1 MGNKSSSYENDPYLT
16 NQEYKDSIK
25 GYYQNNSSL
34 YNVSLENKSKE
45 ENIKYLFDNQKQL
58 KTKSFSNSFLV
69 KNGKIKLEKDAIENN
84 RFYITFE
91 YISYKPI
98 KAQLFFNVHIDH
110 SKTILT
116 SEYSSNS
123 VFIEKT
129 APDYSLF
136 INKDFQITKEQILDL
151 TSTQSKIQVV
161 LRIDDDDDDNSSI
174 LCFKFMNVDGFLTL
188 KLTMHKIIIDMN
200 WFDVHDVYG
209 LAGINKNT
217 DESLCQICMSNMK
230 NTIFIP
236 CMHSNTC
243 SECAIKVRI
252 NDGKC
257 PICRREVSD
266 TMKLNVDN

>member
-1 MGNKSSSYENDPYLT
+1 
-16 NQEYKDSIK
+16 
-25 GYYQNNSSL
+25 
-34 YNVSLENKSKE
+34 
-45 ENIKYLFDNQKQL
+45 
-58 KTKSFSNSFLV
+58 
-69 KNGKIKLEKDAIENN
+69 
-84 RFYITFE
+84 
-91 YISYKPI
+91 
-98 KAQLFFNVHIDH
+98 
-110 SKTILT
+110 
-116 SEYSSNS
+116 

-136 INKDFQITKEQILDL
+136 INKEFQITKDQILDL
-151 TSTQSKIQVV
+151 TSTKSKIQVV